1 MNDNHDHPRRVDG
14 RPMLVLVKEAP
25 ETVAF
30 LDEWS
35 VSYVNNW
42 LTLRGRVFGHP
53 RTGLDALA
61 DGEFVTTSRIIQ
73 MSATRAVSQNTVY
86 ALGEF
91 AHPTVMGE
99 YRERD

>member
-25 ETVAF
+25 EAVAF

-42 LTLRGRVFGHP
+42 LTLRGRVFGHSH
-53 RTGLDALA
+53 LA

-86 ALGEF
+86 VLGEF

>member
-25 ETVAF
+25 EAVAF

-35 VSYVNNW
+35 VSYHDNW
-42 LTLRGRVFGHP
+42 LTLRGRVFSHSH
-53 RTGLDALA
+53 LA

-73 MSATRAVSQNTVY
+73 MSATRAVSQNTIY

-99 YRERD
+99 HMERD